1 MAEEQAPAEGR
12 NEKRMSLLEHLEELR
27 RRIIYA
33 GIVLLVV
40 TFACF
45 AVAPTLFNW
54 LRVPLESVK
63 GQKLIALG
71 PLELFMVYLKLSI
84 LAGVFASAPWILY
97 QAWMFVA
104 PGLYRHEKR
113 WVIPFVFFG
122 TLFFLS
128 GGAFNFFVVLPYGFE
143 YLVQMAPSDVETQY
157 SVANY
162 FSFVVNLSLA
172 FGVVFELPLIMWVL
186 SAIGLVNP
194 KSYSKF
200 RRYWIVLAFIIGGVL
215 TPPDPFSQFLMAIP
229 LLLFFELGIIGA
241 KLVYKKRGAPAEAPP
256 AEPPPAQT

>member
-1 MAEEQAPAEGR
+1 MADAPAPVGVRDER
-12 NEKRMSLLEHLEELR
+12 RMSLLEHLEELR

-33 GIVLLVV
+33 GIVVLVV

-45 AVAPTLFNW
+45 TIASTLFDW
-54 LRVPLESVK
+54 LRVPLDTVR

-71 PLELFMVYLKLSI
+71 PLELFIVYMKLSI
-84 LAGVFASAPWILY
+84 LAGIFVSAPWVLY
-97 QAWMFVA
+97 QAWMFIA

-122 TLFFLS
+122 TLFFVG
-128 GGAFNFFVVLPYGFE
+128 GGAFNFFLVLPYGFQ
-143 YLVQMAPSDVETQY
+143 YLVQMAPADIETQY

-162 FSFVVNLSLA
+162 FSFVVHLSLA
-172 FGVVFELPLIMWVL
+172 FGLVFELPLIMWVL

-215 TPPDPFSQFLMAIP
+215 TPPDPFSQFLMAVP

-241 KLVYKKRGAPAEAPP
+241 KLVYKRRATTADTQS
-256 AEPPPAQT
+256 AEPPVARS